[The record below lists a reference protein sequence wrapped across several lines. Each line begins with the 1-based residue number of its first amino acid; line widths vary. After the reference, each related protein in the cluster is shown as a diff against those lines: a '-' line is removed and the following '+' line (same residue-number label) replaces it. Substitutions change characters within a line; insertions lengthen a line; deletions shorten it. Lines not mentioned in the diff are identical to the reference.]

1 MKPGFIKTA
10 LTAAAT
16 SATLLSAV
24 PAANAEEITV
34 GYFQEWPLP
43 FQFAKVQGTYEE
55 EMGVT
60 INWRAFDTGIAMSA
74 AMASGDVQISVSQG
88 LPPFVVA
95 VSAGQGLKMVDVAV
109 VYSDNDNC
117 VVASELEIDKDS
129 AGELAGRKV
138 AVPLGTVAHYGF
150 LKQMSHFGVDVGSM
164 DIVNMAPPEGS
175 AALSQG
181 AVDMACGWGGSLRRM
196 KEVGNILLT
205 GAEKE
210 ALGILVFDVI
220 SAPAEFVAER
230 PDLLATFLKV
240 TSATNAMWADEANHA
255 EMLPVIAK
263 DSGMDE
269 LATAETMATFVFP
282 SVEEQLS
289 AKWLGG
295 GAQDFMKGVADVFV
309 NAGSI
314 DSALDSYSATVD
326 AGPLTTASGM

>member
-10 LTAAAT
+10 LTAAAA
-16 SATLLSAV
+16 SATLLSAAS
-24 PAANAEEITV
+24 AANAEEITV

-129 AGELAGRKV
+129 AGELAGKKV

-150 LKQMSHFGVDVGSM
+150 LKQMNHFGVDVGSM
-164 DIVNMAPPEGS
+164 EVVNMAPPEGS

-230 PDLLATFLKV
+230 PDLLSTFLKV
-240 TSATNAMWADEANHA
+240 TSAANTMWADEANHA
-255 EMLPVIAK
+255 TMLPVIAK

-269 LATAETMATFVFP
+269 PATAQTMATFVFP
-282 SVEEQLS
+282 SMEDRLS
-289 AKWLGG
+289 DKWLDG

-314 DSALDSYSATVD
+314 DSALDSYTATVD